1 MKTGKK
7 LCLLLILFII
17 IGAGLYII
25 SQRYALSQKLP
36 VNDALQNSE
45 SDSSNQPEATGEQ
58 SSPSDEASQNSE
70 SDSSNQPEATG
81 EQSSPSD
88 ENLTDAE
95 KSIAAFAAQNG
106 LSMDDYPASL
116 VDLLNRNPETEDFVL
131 SYPLEHDK
139 THQIDLSNCVNTGSV
154 PLLMQ
159 WDKRWGYITYGA
171 DVAALT
177 ACGPV
182 CLSMAALYA
191 TGDASLSPDVII
203 EFAKENDYCVYGN
216 GSSWTLISEG
226 GVKLGLDVTVLPL
239 VESRIVD
246 NLKAGNPVICVM
258 GPGDFTTSGHFIVMT
273 GYEDGKIRVND
284 PNSYERS
291 AKLWSYDDICDQILN
306 LWAIG

>member
-17 IGAGLYII
+17 IGSGVYII
-25 SQRYALSQKLP
+25 SQRYDLSQIP
-36 VNDALQNSE
+36 ASSQPPADEAPQNGE
-45 SDSSNQPEATGEQ
+45 TDSNNQPENSDTP
-58 SSPSDEASQNSE
+58 SS
-70 SDSSNQPEATG
+70 TL
-81 EQSSPSD
+81 D

-106 LSMDDYPASL
+106 LSMDDYPESL
-116 VDLLNRNPETEDFVL
+116 VALLERNSETRDFVL
-131 SYPLEHDK
+131 SYPLEHNQ
-139 THQIDLSNCVNTGSV
+139 THQIDLSDCVNTGSV

-182 CLSMAALYA
+182 CLSMAALYV
-191 TGDASLSPDVII
+191 TGDATLSPDRII
-203 EFAKENDYCVYGN
+203 EFSKENGYCVYGN

-226 GVKLGLDVTVLPL
+226 GAKLGLDVTELPL
-239 VESRIVD
+239 VESRIID
-246 NLKAGNPVICVM
+246 NLKVGNPIICIM
-258 GPGDFTTSGHFIVMT
+258 GPGDFTAGGHFIVMT
-273 GYEDGKIRVND
+273 GYEDGKIKIND

-291 AKLWSYDDICDQILN
+291 AKLWNYDDIYDQILN
-306 LWAIG
+306 LWAIR

>member
-45 SDSSNQPEATGEQ
+45 SDSSSQPEATGEQ

-131 SYPLEHDK
+131 SYPLEHNQ
-139 THQIDLSNCVNTGSV
+139 THQIDLSDCVNTGSV

-182 CLSMAALYA
+182 CLSMAALYV
-191 TGDASLSPDVII
+191 TGDSSLSPDRII
-203 EFAKENDYCVYGN
+203 EFSKENGYCVYGN

-226 GVKLGLDVTVLPL
+226 GAKLGLDVTELPL
-239 VESRIVD
+239 VESRIID
-246 NLKAGNPVICVM
+246 NLKAGNPIICIM
-258 GPGDFTTSGHFIVMT
+258 GPGDFTSGGHFIVMT
-273 GYEDGKIRVND
+273 GYEDGKIRIND

-306 LWAIG
+306 LWAIR